1 MWRGGCDGNQVV
13 FDGNQVHAWK
23 QFHAISGIFLYAT
36 HAMAFYVETF
46 IYDNGFHF
54 LIDEA

>member
-1 MWRGGCDGNQVV
+1 MCDGNQVV
-13 FDGNQVHAWK
+13 SDGNQMRAWK
-23 QFHAISGIFLYAT
+23 QFHAISGTFLYAT
-36 HAMAFYVETF
+36 YAMAFYVETF